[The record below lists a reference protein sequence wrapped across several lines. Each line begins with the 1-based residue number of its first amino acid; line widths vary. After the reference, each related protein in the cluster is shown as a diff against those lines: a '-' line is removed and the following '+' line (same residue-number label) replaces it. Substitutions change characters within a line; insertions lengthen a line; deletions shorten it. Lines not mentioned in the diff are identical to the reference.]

1 MKENSC
7 TVTLACGDVAKIE
20 VVHDNGIT
28 QLVIYEHRED
38 EPLIVADLTDKER
51 QALIAALNREEEST
65 A

>member
-7 TVTLACGDVAKIE
+7 TVPLACGDVARIE
-20 VVHDNGIT
+20 VMHDNGIT
-28 QLVIYEHRED
+28 RLAIYEHRED

-51 QALIAALNREEEST
+51 QALIAALNEAKEP